1 MALTETKIKSATP
14 EAKPYKLPDERGLHL
29 LVTPQGGK
37 WWRFRYRFDGKEKL
51 LSLGTYPDIGLK
63 DARERRDQA
72 RKLVAQAIDPS
83 AQRQAQ
89 KAAKPENAADSFEVV
104 AR

>member
-1 MALTETKIKSATP
+1 MALTETKIKIAKP

-37 WWRFRYRFDGKEKL
+37 WWRFRYCFDGKEKL

-63 DARERRDQA
+63 DARGTTSAKSGQCRYGTG
-72 RKLVAQAIDPS
+72 KLH
-83 AQRQAQ
+83 
-89 KAAKPENAADSFEVV
+89 
-104 AR
+104 